1 MLMLKSRKFSYFY
14 PNKMNTGLGV
24 FSRSDVSGNNMGRQ
38 ITTLI
43 LVFWTLNSFGQTIL
57 FRPFVDD
64 HKVFSYK
71 DKSIGFM
78 NLNKYDK
85 AWQFTIDQFNSK
97 TITVKQIN
105 DSLLNNCNDSIALT
119 ILKSWHR
126 LSVDS
131 ISIIQLDN
139 VDDITIGVNNIYNE
153 DKSGISAIIFFKL
166 LLFYDNKTKVKKVN
180 QIRYLSILQ
189 NEN

>member
-1 MLMLKSRKFSYFY
+1 M
-14 PNKMNTGLGV
+14 T
-24 FSRSDVSGNNMGRQ
+24 VSGNNMGRQ

-78 NLNKYDK
+78 NLDKYDK

-166 LLFYDNKTKVKKVN
+166 LLFYDNNTKVKKVN